1 MENTQ
6 NLTTPIA
13 FSWWTTKCRKALFS
27 VLNDMQQAY
36 IEIHE
41 GKDIHRLG
49 NSQAQLCANI
59 SVLDPSLY
67 SDVIKNGSI
76 GAAEAYIAHK
86 WSSPNLTKVIQVFA
100 RQQQQLDKLE
110 SSRPW
115 LNKIKNGLFHLRNRN
130 SEQGSKKNILAH
142 YDLSNHLY
150 SQFLDSSMTYS
161 SAIYADQASNLEQ
174 AQQNKLNIICEKL
187 ALSADDHL
195 IEIGTGWGGLA
206 IYAASHYGCRV
217 TTTTISNAQY
227 DYAVEQVK
235 RLGLQERI
243 TLLKQDYRTLEG
255 QYDKLVSIEMIEAV
269 GHEYMPEFFKKCHS
283 LLKDSGKML
292 IQAITIADSRYD
304 QYRNS
309 VDFIQRYIFPGGCLP
324 SINVMAKHIAQ
335 QTDMVVESVSDIGL
349 HYARTLH
356 DWRVAF
362 DKNWVNLNKEHFDQ
376 QFKRL
381 WDFYLCYCEGAFM
394 ERVISTHHVVARK
407 PLYLGQD
414 DARILAY

>member
-6 NLTTPIA
+6 NLTSPIT

-41 GKDIHRLG
+41 GKDVHCLG
-49 NSQAQLCANI
+49 NREAKLSAQI
-59 SVLDPSLY
+59 TVLDPSLY

-76 GAAEAYIAHK
+76 GAGEAYIAQK
-86 WSSPNLTKVIQVFA
+86 WSSPDLTKVIQVFA

-115 LNKIKNGLFHLRNRN
+115 LNKLKNGLFHFRNRN
-130 SEQGSKKNILAH
+130 SQQGSKKNILAH

-150 SQFLDSSMTYS
+150 SQFLDNTMTYS
-161 SAIYADQASNLEQ
+161 SAIYTDENCDLEQ
-174 AQQNKLNIICEKL
+174 AQQNKLKIICEKL
-187 ALSADDHL
+187 ALHKDDHL

-206 IYAASHYGCRV
+206 IYAASHYGCKV

-227 DYAVEQVK
+227 DYAVEQVNA
-235 RLGLQERI
+235 RGLQERI
-243 TLLKQDYRTLEG
+243 TLLKQDYRTLDG

-269 GHEYMPEFFKKCHS
+269 GHEYLPEFFKKCHS

-292 IQAITIADSRYD
+292 LQAITIADSRYD

-324 SINVMAKHIAQ
+324 SVSVMAHHIAQ
-335 QTDMVVESVSDIGL
+335 QSDMVVESVTDIGL

-356 DWRVAF
+356 DWREAF
-362 DKNWVNLNKEHFDQ
+362 HRNWPNLNKEHFDQ

-381 WDFYLCYCEGAFM
+381 WDFYLCYCEGAFI

-407 PLYLGQD
+407 PQYLGQD